1 MLFYFDSWYSLIFFI
16 LYNIFINYYMNVKN
30 TIENNISLEFI
41 QSIKA
46 YLERDIIKTY
56 YIYNFWIVGKN
67 EFIVYEILTTGSLSK
82 PSLLLI

>member
-1 MLFYFDSWYSLIFFI
+1 
-16 LYNIFINYYMNVKN
+16 MNVKN